1 MKGQGW
7 REDYT
12 ANSIPGS
19 SCRCLENVCTAVNG
33 TIMKYIRGRRTLD
46 RQKMDIPSV
55 FFVYKT
61 LVMSLKIEVW

>member
-1 MKGQGW
+1 MKGQCW

-33 TIMKYIRGRRTLD
+33 TIMKYIRGRRTNRLT
-46 RQKMDIPSV
+46 KMDISFMV
-55 FFVYKT
+55 FVDKI
-61 LVMSLKIEVW
+61 LVLLLKIEV